1 MLFSFDHSP
10 IRKVSYEKTEYFRIY
25 KDFLDNRER
34 YLSGL

>member
-1 MLFSFDHSP
+1 
-10 IRKVSYEKTEYFRIY
+10 VSYEKTEYFRIY